1 MFTPEIMEAI
11 PTALEQIFDSLQM
24 SIMADI
30 VRKLVL
36 AQELTPTSVYKIGR
50 LYKLGKSK
58 SAIKSIV
65 QNTLD
70 LSNSEIK
77 NIFSGVI
84 ESGYNEAESAF
95 IEQGKEFIPYAENEP
110 LQQFVRAVQA
120 QTQGECK
127 NITQSMGFAKRQPDG
142 SLGFTPA
149 ADYYQETLD
158 KAVTEIASGAS
169 DYNTVLEK
177 TVTEMINSGLR
188 TVDYASGHSNRVT
201 VAARRAV
208 ATGLNQVVGKI
219 NEENAEKL
227 GTNYFEVSWHSGAR
241 PTHQVWQGRVYS
253 KEELESVCGLGTV
266 TGLCGANC
274 YHSYSPFT
282 PGITPRTYTDEQ
294 LDQMNAEENKP
305 VEYNGK
311 TYTKYEATQR
321 QRRLETTMRAQRQK
335 IKLLEEGGADEQALI
350 NARARYVKTSDEY
363 VNFSK
368 SMGLS
373 QQWDRVT
380 VGGNSLEGITK
391 PKKANSPISGIKT
404 TSLPVKNT
412 ENHTFK
418 GKFGVEKSDGSG
430 IMKEKSRDYSS
441 VGTNNF
447 SDSNKQILLQDERV
461 LSGNNYETANIYDSN
476 GNMKFSKKGT
486 AEGVN
491 FSDEEIKSMNGC
503 ILTHNHPNGTVF
515 SPEDINILRRG
526 KLSEI
531 RACNEKGSYV
541 LRNTGDWHKDLPNLK
556 TIKDAYWNCMN
567 TAGERYVDIA
577 AQEGKPIFAYFGE
590 MEEDGLR
597 LFSEKYGLEFSWEGI
612 KDES

>member
-30 VRKLVL
+30 VRMLVL

-77 NIFSGVI
+77 NVFSGVI
-84 ESGYNEAESAF
+84 ESGYNEAESVF
-95 IEQGKEFIPYAENEP
+95 TEQGKEFIPYAENEP

-158 KAVTEIASGAS
+158 KAVMEIASGAS

-177 TVTEMINSGLR
+177 TVTEMTNSGLR

-208 ATGLNQVVGKI
+208 TTGLNQVVGKI

-294 LDQMNAEENKP
+294 LDKMNEEENKP

-311 TYTKYEATQR
+311 KYTKYEATQR
-321 QRRLETTMRAQRQK
+321 QRRLETAMRAQRQK
-335 IKLLEEGGADEQALI
+335 IKLLEEGGADEQAII

-368 SMGLS
+368 SVGLS

-380 VGGNSLEGITK
+380 VGSNTVKGITK
-391 PKKANSPISGIKT
+391 PKKAEMPLRGIKN
-404 TSLPVKNT
+404 VDD
-412 ENHTFK
+412 
-418 GKFGVEKSDGSG
+418 GKIRG
-430 IMKEKSRDYSS
+430 M
-441 VGTNNF
+441 N
-447 SDSNKQILLQDERV
+447 SNKHIANSSKGDILKEESKKSITPITDKAIERV
-461 LSGNNYETANIYDSN
+461 PKVDIDGYSEEQRVEIQKQHKELL
-476 GNMKFSKKGT
+476 KFSKEHNQNKEVAFVFREDLTDKTPLLGADDHLDFGTSLSGKG
-486 AEGVN
+486 N
-491 FSDEEIKSMNGC
+491 NLM
-503 ILTHNHPNGTVF
+503 ILHNHPRNSSF
-515 SPEDINILRRG
+515 SDVDISLF
-526 KLSEI
+526 K
-531 RACNEKGSYV
+531 
-541 LRNTGDWHKDLPNLK
+541 NLK
-556 TIKDAYWNCMN
+556 SLKTLTIVKNNGDVEFITKGDNFNDEVFKLEYNRLKKKMVKNNTDAEYDKFISKLLNKTKSGVIW
-567 TAGERYVDIA
+567 
-577 AQEGKPIFAYFGE
+577 
-590 MEEDGLR
+590 
-597 LFSEKYGLEFSWEGI
+597 SEKNI
-612 KDES
+612 P

>member
-77 NIFSGVI
+77 NIFSDVI

-177 TVTEMINSGLR
+177 TVTEMTNSGLR

-208 ATGLNQVVGKI
+208 STGLNQVVGKI

-241 PTHQVWQGRVYS
+241 PSHQVWQGRVYS

-294 LDQMNAEENKP
+294 LEKMNAEENKP

-311 TYTKYEATQR
+311 NYTKYEATQR

-335 IKLLEEGGADEQALI
+335 IKLLEEGGADEQAII

-368 SMGLS
+368 SVGLS

-380 VGGNSLEGITK
+380 VGSNTVKGITK
-391 PKKANSPISGIKT
+391 PKKAEMPLRGIKN
-404 TSLPVKNT
+404 VDD
-412 ENHTFK
+412 
-418 GKFGVEKSDGSG
+418 GKIRG
-430 IMKEKSRDYSS
+430 M
-441 VGTNNF
+441 N
-447 SDSNKQILLQDERV
+447 SNKHIANSSKGDILKEESKKSITPITDKAINRV
-461 LSGNNYETANIYDSN
+461 PKVNIDGYSEEQRVEIQKQHKELL
-476 GNMKFSKKGT
+476 KFSKEQNNNKEVAFVFRDGLVDYKSFT
-486 AEGVN
+486 G
-491 FSDEEIKSMNGC
+491 SDEKIDFGTYLETKGKNLT
-503 ILTHNHPNGTVF
+503 ILHNHPRNSSYSMNDLDVFANKNVRTITIVKNNGTVEYLTKTDDF
-515 SPEDINILRRG
+515 DNNRFALE
-526 KLSEI
+526 
-531 RACNEKGSYV
+531 CNRLYKKIVVKETDEEKDRFV
-541 LRNTGDWHKDLPNLK
+541 K
-556 TIKDAYWNCMN
+556 TLLNKSK
-567 TAGERYVDIA
+567 AGVIWSGR
-577 AQEGKPIFAYFGE
+577 K
-590 MEEDGLR
+590 
-597 LFSEKYGLEFSWEGI
+597 
-612 KDES
+612 

>member
-30 VRKLVL
+30 VRMLVL

-77 NIFSGVI
+77 NVFSGVI

-95 IEQGKEFIPYAENEP
+95 IEQGKEFIPYSENEP
-110 LQQFVRAVQA
+110 LQQFVRAVQE
-120 QTQGECK
+120 QTQNECK

-142 SLGFTPA
+142 SLGFTPV

-177 TVTEMINSGLR
+177 TVTEMTNSGLR

-201 VAARRAV
+201 VAARCAV
-208 ATGLNQVVGKI
+208 STGLNQVVGKI

-241 PTHQVWQGRVYS
+241 PSHQVWQGRVYS
-253 KEELESVCGLGTV
+253 KEELENVCGLGTV

-294 LDQMNAEENKP
+294 LDKMNAEENKP

-321 QRRLETTMRAQRQK
+321 QRRLETAMRAQRQK
-335 IKLLEEGGADEQALI
+335 IKLLEDGGADEQAII

-368 SMGLS
+368 SVGLS

-380 VGGNSLEGITK
+380 VGSNTVKGITK
-391 PKKANSPISGIKT
+391 PKKAEMPLRGIKN
-404 TSLPVKNT
+404 VDDRKIRGMN
-412 ENHTFK
+412 
-418 GKFGVEKSDGSG
+418 
-430 IMKEKSRDYSS
+430 
-441 VGTNNF
+441 
-447 SDSNKQILLQDERV
+447 SNKHI
-461 LSGNNYETANIYDSN
+461 A
-476 GNMKFSKKGT
+476 KSKKGDILKEESKKSIT
-486 AEGVN
+486 PITDKAINRVPKVN
-491 FSDEEIKSMNGC
+491 INGYTDEQCNEIQKQHKELLRFSKEQNDNKEVAFVFRDGLVDYKPFTGSDEKIDFGTYLETKGKNLT
-503 ILTHNHPNGTVF
+503 ILHNHPRNSSYSMNDLDVFANKNVRTITIVKNNGTVEYLTKTDDF
-515 SPEDINILRRG
+515 DNNRFALE
-526 KLSEI
+526 
-531 RACNEKGSYV
+531 CNRLYKKIVVKETDEEKDRFV
-541 LRNTGDWHKDLPNLK
+541 K
-556 TIKDAYWNCMN
+556 TLLNKSK
-567 TAGERYVDIA
+567 AGVIWSGR
-577 AQEGKPIFAYFGE
+577 K
-590 MEEDGLR
+590 
-597 LFSEKYGLEFSWEGI
+597 
-612 KDES
+612 

>member
-30 VRKLVL
+30 VRMLVL

-50 LYKLGKSK
+50 LYKLGKSN

-77 NIFSGVI
+77 NVFSGVI
-84 ESGYNEAESAF
+84 ESGYNEAESVF
-95 IEQGKEFIPYAENEP
+95 TEQGKEFIPYAENEP

-158 KAVTEIASGAS
+158 KAVMEIASGAS

-177 TVTEMINSGLR
+177 TVTEMTNSGLR

-208 ATGLNQVVGKI
+208 TTGLNQVVGKI

-294 LDQMNAEENKP
+294 LDQMNAEENEP

-311 TYTKYEATQR
+311 KYTKYEATQR
-321 QRRLETTMRAQRQK
+321 QRRLETAMRAQRQK
-335 IKLLEEGGADEQALI
+335 IKLLEEGGADEQAII

-368 SMGLS
+368 SVGLS

-380 VGGNSLEGITK
+380 VGSNTVKGITK
-391 PKKANSPISGIKT
+391 PKKAEMPLRGIKN
-404 TSLPVKNT
+404 VDD
-412 ENHTFK
+412 
-418 GKFGVEKSDGSG
+418 GKIRG
-430 IMKEKSRDYSS
+430 M
-441 VGTNNF
+441 N
-447 SDSNKQILLQDERV
+447 SNKHIANSSKGDILKEESKKSITPITDKAIERV
-461 LSGNNYETANIYDSN
+461 PKVDIDGYSEEQRVEIQKQHKELL
-476 GNMKFSKKGT
+476 KFSKEHNQNKEVAFVFREDLTDKTPLLGADDHLDFGTSLSGKG
-486 AEGVN
+486 N
-491 FSDEEIKSMNGC
+491 NLM
-503 ILTHNHPNGTVF
+503 ILHNHPRNSSF
-515 SPEDINILRRG
+515 SDVDISLF
-526 KLSEI
+526 K
-531 RACNEKGSYV
+531 
-541 LRNTGDWHKDLPNLK
+541 NLK
-556 TIKDAYWNCMN
+556 SLKTLTIVKNNGDVEFITKGDNFNDEVFKLEYNRLKKKMVKNNTDAEYDKFISKLLNKTKSGVIW
-567 TAGERYVDIA
+567 
-577 AQEGKPIFAYFGE
+577 
-590 MEEDGLR
+590 
-597 LFSEKYGLEFSWEGI
+597 SEKNI
-612 KDES
+612 P

>member
-30 VRKLVL
+30 VRMLVL

-84 ESGYNEAESAF
+84 ESGYNEAESVF
-95 IEQGKEFIPYAENEP
+95 KEQGKEFIPYAENEP

-142 SLGFTPA
+142 SLVFTPV

-177 TVTEMINSGLR
+177 TVTEMTNSGLR

-208 ATGLNQVVGKI
+208 STGLNQVVGKI

-241 PTHQVWQGRVYS
+241 PSHQVWQGRVYS

-294 LDQMNAEENKP
+294 LDKMNAEENKP

-335 IKLLEEGGADEQALI
+335 IKLLEEGGADEQAII

-368 SMGLS
+368 SVGLS

-380 VGGNSLEGITK
+380 VGSNTVKGITK
-391 PKKANSPISGIKT
+391 PKKAEMPLRGIKN
-404 TSLPVKNT
+404 VDD
-412 ENHTFK
+412 
-418 GKFGVEKSDGSG
+418 GKIRG
-430 IMKEKSRDYSS
+430 M
-441 VGTNNF
+441 N
-447 SDSNKQILLQDERV
+447 SNKHIANSSKGDILKEESKKSITPITDKAIERV
-461 LSGNNYETANIYDSN
+461 PKVDIDGYSEEQRVEIQKQHKELL
-476 GNMKFSKKGT
+476 KFSKEHNQNKEVAFVFREDLTDKTPLLGADDHLDFGTSLSGKG
-486 AEGVN
+486 N
-491 FSDEEIKSMNGC
+491 NLM
-503 ILTHNHPNGTVF
+503 ILHNHPRNSSF
-515 SPEDINILRRG
+515 SDVDISLF
-526 KLSEI
+526 K
-531 RACNEKGSYV
+531 
-541 LRNTGDWHKDLPNLK
+541 NLK
-556 TIKDAYWNCMN
+556 SLKTLTIVKNNGDVEFITKGDNFNDEVFKLEYNRLKKKMVKNNTDAEYDKFISKLLNKTKSGVIW
-567 TAGERYVDIA
+567 
-577 AQEGKPIFAYFGE
+577 
-590 MEEDGLR
+590 
-597 LFSEKYGLEFSWEGI
+597 SEKNI
-612 KDES
+612 P

>member
-24 SIMADI
+24 SVMADI
-30 VRKLVL
+30 VRMLVL

-84 ESGYNEAESAF
+84 ESGYNEAESVF
-95 IEQGKEFIPYAENEP
+95 KEQGKEFILYAENEP

-177 TVTEMINSGLR
+177 TVTEMTNSGLR

-294 LDQMNAEENKP
+294 LEKMNAEENKP

-311 TYTKYEATQR
+311 NYTKYEATQR

-335 IKLLEEGGADEQALI
+335 IKLLEEGGADEQAII

-368 SMGLS
+368 SVGLS

-380 VGGNSLEGITK
+380 VGGSSVEGITK
-391 PKKANSPISGIKT
+391 PKKASSPIGGIKT
-404 TSLPVKNT
+404 TSLPIKNT

-418 GKFGVEKSDGSG
+418 GKFGVEKSGESG
-430 IMKEKSRDYSS
+430 IMKERGMANGMRTSPYHILTESEIETLNKDIKAIGADKSI
-441 VGTNNF
+441 F
-447 SDSNKQILLQDERV
+447 
-461 LSGNNYETANIYDSN
+461 
-476 GNMKFSKKGT
+476 KFNKGT
-486 AEGVN
+486 RTGYDDIT
-491 FSDEEIKSMNGC
+491 DEIFVKGDVLPDLNSTHPRDLMSSRAALAHEYYGHRANRGTKLPKGAWNDEFRASYMAAKNC
-503 ILTHNHPNGTVF
+503 PNLTDEDRRYLILDAL
-515 SPEDINILRRG
+515 E
-526 KLSEI
+526 
-531 RACNEKGSYV
+531 RAKEKGV
-541 LRNTGDWHKDLPNLK
+541 TIQHNEFIRK
-556 TIKDAYWNCMN
+556 T
-567 TAGERYVDIA
+567 
-577 AQEGKPIFAYFGE
+577 
-590 MEEDGLR
+590 L
-597 LFSEKYGLEFSWEGI
+597 YG
-612 KDES
+612 

>member
-30 VRKLVL
+30 VRMLVL

-84 ESGYNEAESAF
+84 ESGYNEAESVF
-95 IEQGKEFIPYAENEP
+95 KEQGKEFIPYAENEP
-110 LQQFVRAVQA
+110 LQQFVRAVQE
-120 QTQGECK
+120 QTQNECK

-142 SLGFTPA
+142 SLGFTPV

-177 TVTEMINSGLR
+177 TVTEMTNSGLR

-208 ATGLNQVVGKI
+208 STGLNQVVGKI

-241 PTHQVWQGRVYS
+241 PSHQVWQGRVYS

-294 LDQMNAEENKP
+294 LEKMNEEENKP

-321 QRRLETTMRAQRQK
+321 QRRLETAMRAQRQK
-335 IKLLEEGGADEQALI
+335 IKLLEEGGADEQAII

-368 SMGLS
+368 SVGLS

-380 VGGNSLEGITK
+380 VGSNTVKGITK
-391 PKKANSPISGIKT
+391 PKKAEMPLRGIKN
-404 TSLPVKNT
+404 VDD
-412 ENHTFK
+412 
-418 GKFGVEKSDGSG
+418 GKIRG
-430 IMKEKSRDYSS
+430 M
-441 VGTNNF
+441 N
-447 SDSNKQILLQDERV
+447 SNKHIANSSKGDILKEESKKSITPITDKAIERV
-461 LSGNNYETANIYDSN
+461 PKVDIDGYSEEQRVEIQKQHKELL
-476 GNMKFSKKGT
+476 KFSKEHNQNKEVAFVFREDLTDKTPLLGADDHLDFGTSLSGKG
-486 AEGVN
+486 N
-491 FSDEEIKSMNGC
+491 NLM
-503 ILTHNHPNGTVF
+503 ILHNHPRNSSF
-515 SPEDINILRRG
+515 SDVDISLF
-526 KLSEI
+526 K
-531 RACNEKGSYV
+531 
-541 LRNTGDWHKDLPNLK
+541 NLK
-556 TIKDAYWNCMN
+556 SLKTLTIVKNNGDVEFITKGDNFNDEVFKLEYNRLKKKMVKNNTDAEYDKFISKLLNKTKSGVIW
-567 TAGERYVDIA
+567 
-577 AQEGKPIFAYFGE
+577 
-590 MEEDGLR
+590 
-597 LFSEKYGLEFSWEGI
+597 SEKNI
-612 KDES
+612 P

>member
-30 VRKLVL
+30 VRMLVL

-84 ESGYNEAESAF
+84 ESGYNDAESVF
-95 IEQGKEFIPYAENEP
+95 KEQGKEFIPYAENEP

-177 TVTEMINSGLR
+177 TVTEMTNSGLR

-208 ATGLNQVVGKI
+208 STGLNQVVGKI

-241 PTHQVWQGRVYS
+241 PSHQVWQGRVYS

-294 LDQMNAEENKP
+294 LDKMNAEENKP

-335 IKLLEEGGADEQALI
+335 IKLLEEGGADEQAII

-368 SMGLS
+368 SVGLS

-380 VGGNSLEGITK
+380 VGSNTVKGITK
-391 PKKANSPISGIKT
+391 PKKAEMPLRGIKN
-404 TSLPVKNT
+404 VDD
-412 ENHTFK
+412 
-418 GKFGVEKSDGSG
+418 GKIRG
-430 IMKEKSRDYSS
+430 M
-441 VGTNNF
+441 N
-447 SDSNKQILLQDERV
+447 SNKHIANSSKGDILKEESKKSITPITDKAIERV
-461 LSGNNYETANIYDSN
+461 PKVDIAGYSEEQRVEIQKQHKELL
-476 GNMKFSKKGT
+476 KFSKEQNDNKEVAFVFRDGLVDYKPFT
-486 AEGVN
+486 G
-491 FSDEEIKSMNGC
+491 SDEKIDFGTYLETKGKNLT
-503 ILTHNHPNGTVF
+503 ILHNHPRNSSYSMNDLDVFANKNVRTITIVKNNGTVEYLTKTDDF
-515 SPEDINILRRG
+515 DNNRFALE
-526 KLSEI
+526 
-531 RACNEKGSYV
+531 CNRLYKKIVVKETDEEKDRFV
-541 LRNTGDWHKDLPNLK
+541 K
-556 TIKDAYWNCMN
+556 TLLNKSK
-567 TAGERYVDIA
+567 AGVIWSGR
-577 AQEGKPIFAYFGE
+577 K
-590 MEEDGLR
+590 
-597 LFSEKYGLEFSWEGI
+597 
-612 KDES
+612 

>member
-30 VRKLVL
+30 VRMLVL

-84 ESGYNEAESAF
+84 ESGYNEAESVF
-95 IEQGKEFIPYAENEP
+95 KEQGKEFIPYSENEP
-110 LQQFVRAVQA
+110 LQQFVRAVQE
-120 QTQGECK
+120 QTQDECK

-142 SLGFTPA
+142 SLVFTPV

-177 TVTEMINSGLR
+177 TVTEMTNSGLR

-208 ATGLNQVVGKI
+208 STGLNQVVGKI

-241 PTHQVWQGRVYS
+241 PSHQVWQGRVYS

-294 LDQMNAEENKP
+294 LDKMNAEENKP

-335 IKLLEEGGADEQALI
+335 IKLLEEGGADEQAII

-368 SMGLS
+368 SVGLS

-380 VGGNSLEGITK
+380 VGSNTVKGITK
-391 PKKANSPISGIKT
+391 PKKAEMPLRGIKN
-404 TSLPVKNT
+404 VDD
-412 ENHTFK
+412 
-418 GKFGVEKSDGSG
+418 GKIRG
-430 IMKEKSRDYSS
+430 M
-441 VGTNNF
+441 N
-447 SDSNKQILLQDERV
+447 SNKHIANSSKGDILKEESKKSITPITDKAIERV
-461 LSGNNYETANIYDSN
+461 PKVDIDGYSEEQRVEIQKQHKELL
-476 GNMKFSKKGT
+476 KFSKEQNDNKEVAFVFRDGLVDYKPFT
-486 AEGVN
+486 G
-491 FSDEEIKSMNGC
+491 SDEKIDFGTYLETKGKNLT
-503 ILTHNHPNGTVF
+503 ILHNHPRNSSYSMNDLDVFANKNVRTITIVKNNGTVEYLTKTDDF
-515 SPEDINILRRG
+515 DNNRFALE
-526 KLSEI
+526 
-531 RACNEKGSYV
+531 CNRLYKKIVVKETDEEKDRFV
-541 LRNTGDWHKDLPNLK
+541 K
-556 TIKDAYWNCMN
+556 TLLNKSK
-567 TAGERYVDIA
+567 AGVIWSGR
-577 AQEGKPIFAYFGE
+577 K
-590 MEEDGLR
+590 
-597 LFSEKYGLEFSWEGI
+597 
-612 KDES
+612 

>member
-1 MFTPEIMEAI
+1 MFTPEVTEAI
-11 PTALEQIFDSLQM
+11 PIALEQIFDSLQM
-24 SIMADI
+24 SIMTEIVRMLLEAAEIIPSTGYKMSRLYDLGTSKKRIKDI
-30 VRKLVL
+30 VAR
-36 AQELTPTSVYKIGR
+36 
-50 LYKLGKSK
+50 
-58 SAIKSIV
+58 
-65 QNTLD
+65 TLN
-70 LSNSEIK
+70 LSDKEVE
-77 NIFSGVI
+77 NIFTNI
-84 ESGYNEAESAF
+84 TESGYNEAESAF
-95 IEQGKEFIPYAENEP
+95 IEQGKEFIPYSENEP

-142 SLGFTPA
+142 SLGFTPV

-177 TVTEMINSGLR
+177 TVTEMTNSGLR

-208 ATGLNQVVGKI
+208 STGLNQVVGKI

-294 LDQMNAEENKP
+294 LEKMNAEENKP

-368 SMGLS
+368 SVGLS

-380 VGGNSLEGITK
+380 VGSNTVKGITK
-391 PKKANSPISGIKT
+391 PKKAEMPLRG
-404 TSLPVKNT
+404 VKNVDD
-412 ENHTFK
+412 
-418 GKFGVEKSDGSG
+418 GKIRG
-430 IMKEKSRDYSS
+430 M
-441 VGTNNF
+441 N
-447 SDSNKQILLQDERV
+447 SNKHIAKSSKGDILKEESKKSITPITDKAIERV
-461 LSGNNYETANIYDSN
+461 PKVDIDGYSEEQRVEIQKQHKGLL
-476 GNMKFSKKGT
+476 KFSKEQNDNKEVAFVFRDGLVDYKSFT
-486 AEGVN
+486 G
-491 FSDEEIKSMNGC
+491 SDEKIDFGTYLETKGKNLT
-503 ILTHNHPNGTVF
+503 ILHNHPRNSSYSMNDLDVFANKNVRTITIVKNNGTVEYLTKTDDF
-515 SPEDINILRRG
+515 DNNRFALE
-526 KLSEI
+526 
-531 RACNEKGSYV
+531 CNRLYKKIVVKETDEEKDRFV
-541 LRNTGDWHKDLPNLK
+541 K
-556 TIKDAYWNCMN
+556 TLLNKSK
-567 TAGERYVDIA
+567 AGVIWSGR
-577 AQEGKPIFAYFGE
+577 K
-590 MEEDGLR
+590 
-597 LFSEKYGLEFSWEGI
+597 
-612 KDES
+612 

>member
-30 VRKLVL
+30 VRMLVL

-77 NIFSGVI
+77 NVFSGVI
-84 ESGYNEAESAF
+84 ESGYNEAESVF
-95 IEQGKEFIPYAENEP
+95 TEQGKEFIPYAENEP

-177 TVTEMINSGLR
+177 TVTEMTNSGLR

-208 ATGLNQVVGKI
+208 STGLNQVVGKI

-241 PTHQVWQGRVYS
+241 PSHQVWQGRVYS
-253 KEELESVCGLGTV
+253 KEELENVCGLGTV

-294 LDQMNAEENKP
+294 LDKMNAEENKP

-321 QRRLETTMRAQRQK
+321 QRRLETAMRAQRQK
-335 IKLLEEGGADEQALI
+335 IKLLEDGGADEQAII

-368 SMGLS
+368 SVGLS

-380 VGGNSLEGITK
+380 VGSNTVKGITK
-391 PKKANSPISGIKT
+391 PKKAEMPLRGIKN
-404 TSLPVKNT
+404 VDDRKIRGMN
-412 ENHTFK
+412 
-418 GKFGVEKSDGSG
+418 
-430 IMKEKSRDYSS
+430 
-441 VGTNNF
+441 
-447 SDSNKQILLQDERV
+447 SNKHI
-461 LSGNNYETANIYDSN
+461 A
-476 GNMKFSKKGT
+476 KSKKGDILKEESKKSIT
-486 AEGVN
+486 PITDKAINRVPKVN
-491 FSDEEIKSMNGC
+491 INGYTDEQCNEIQKQHKELLRFSKEQNDNKEVAFVFRDGLVDYKPFTGSDEKIDFGTYLETKGNNLT
-503 ILTHNHPNGTVF
+503 ILHNHPRNSSYSMNDLDVFANKNVRTITIVKNNGTVEYLTKTDDF
-515 SPEDINILRRG
+515 DNNRFALE
-526 KLSEI
+526 
-531 RACNEKGSYV
+531 CNRLYKKIVVKETDEEKDRFV
-541 LRNTGDWHKDLPNLK
+541 K
-556 TIKDAYWNCMN
+556 TLLNKSK
-567 TAGERYVDIA
+567 AGVIWSGR
-577 AQEGKPIFAYFGE
+577 K
-590 MEEDGLR
+590 
-597 LFSEKYGLEFSWEGI
+597 
-612 KDES
+612 

>member
-11 PTALEQIFDSLQM
+11 PIALEQIFDSLQM
-24 SIMADI
+24 SIMTEIVRMLLEAAEIIPSTGYKMSRLYDLGTSKKRIKDI
-30 VRKLVL
+30 VAR
-36 AQELTPTSVYKIGR
+36 
-50 LYKLGKSK
+50 
-58 SAIKSIV
+58 
-65 QNTLD
+65 TLN
-70 LSNSEIK
+70 LSDKEVE
-77 NIFSGVI
+77 NIFTNI
-84 ESGYNEAESAF
+84 TESGYNEAESAF

-110 LQQFVRAVQA
+110 LQQFVRAVQT

-177 TVTEMINSGLR
+177 TVTEMTNSGLR

-241 PTHQVWQGRVYS
+241 PSHQVWQGRVYS

-294 LDQMNAEENKP
+294 LDKMNAEENKP
-305 VEYNGK
+305 VEYNSK

-335 IKLLEEGGADEQALI
+335 IKLLEEGGADEQAII

-368 SMGLS
+368 SVGLS

-380 VGGNSLEGITK
+380 VGSNTVKGITK
-391 PKKANSPISGIKT
+391 PKKAEMPLRGIK
-404 TSLPVKNT
+404 NA
-412 ENHTFK
+412 ND
-418 GKFGVEKSDGSG
+418 GKIRG
-430 IMKEKSRDYSS
+430 M
-441 VGTNNF
+441 N
-447 SDSNKQILLQDERV
+447 SNKHIANSSKGDILKEESKKSITPITDKAINRVQKVNINGYTDEQCNEIQKQHKELLRFSKEHNQNKEAAFV
-461 LSGNNYETANIYDSN
+461 FREDLTDKTPLLGADDHLDFGASLSGKGNNL
-476 GNMKFSKKGT
+476 M
-486 AEGVN
+486 
-491 FSDEEIKSMNGC
+491 
-503 ILTHNHPNGTVF
+503 ILHNHPRNSSF
-515 SPEDINILRRG
+515 SDVDISLF
-526 KLSEI
+526 K
-531 RACNEKGSYV
+531 
-541 LRNTGDWHKDLPNLK
+541 NLK
-556 TIKDAYWNCMN
+556 SLKTLTIVKNNGDVEFITKGDNFNDEVFKLEYNRLKKKMVKNNTDAEYDKFISKLLNKTKSGVIW
-567 TAGERYVDIA
+567 
-577 AQEGKPIFAYFGE
+577 
-590 MEEDGLR
+590 
-597 LFSEKYGLEFSWEGI
+597 SEKNI
-612 KDES
+612 P

>member
-30 VRKLVL
+30 VRMLVL

-84 ESGYNEAESAF
+84 ESGYNEAESVF
-95 IEQGKEFIPYAENEP
+95 KEQGKEFIPYAENEP

-177 TVTEMINSGLR
+177 TVTEMTNSGLR

-208 ATGLNQVVGKI
+208 TTGLNQVVGKI

-241 PTHQVWQGRVYS
+241 PSHQVWQGRVYS

-294 LDQMNAEENKP
+294 LDKMNAEENKP

-335 IKLLEEGGADEQALI
+335 IKLLEEGGADEQAII

-368 SMGLS
+368 SVGLS

-380 VGGNSLEGITK
+380 VGSNTVKGITK
-391 PKKANSPISGIKT
+391 PKKAEMPLRGIKN
-404 TSLPVKNT
+404 VDD
-412 ENHTFK
+412 
-418 GKFGVEKSDGSG
+418 GKIRG
-430 IMKEKSRDYSS
+430 M
-441 VGTNNF
+441 N
-447 SDSNKQILLQDERV
+447 SNKHIANSSKGDILKEESKKSITPITDKAIERV
-461 LSGNNYETANIYDSN
+461 PKVDIDGYSEEQRVEIQKQHKELL
-476 GNMKFSKKGT
+476 KFSKEQNDNKEVAFVFRDGLVDYKPFT
-486 AEGVN
+486 G
-491 FSDEEIKSMNGC
+491 SDEKIDFGTYLETKGKNLT
-503 ILTHNHPNGTVF
+503 ILHNHPRNSSYSMNDLDVFANKNVRTITIVKNNGTVEYLTKTDDF
-515 SPEDINILRRG
+515 DNNRFALE
-526 KLSEI
+526 
-531 RACNEKGSYV
+531 CNRLYKKIVVKETDEEKDRFV
-541 LRNTGDWHKDLPNLK
+541 K
-556 TIKDAYWNCMN
+556 TLLNKSK
-567 TAGERYVDIA
+567 AGVIWSGR
-577 AQEGKPIFAYFGE
+577 K
-590 MEEDGLR
+590 
-597 LFSEKYGLEFSWEGI
+597 
-612 KDES
+612 

>member
-1 MFTPEIMEAI
+1 MFTPEVTEAI
-11 PTALEQIFDSLQM
+11 PIALEQIFDSLQM
-24 SIMADI
+24 SIMTEIVRMLLEAAEIIPSTGYKMSRLYDLGTSKKRIKDI
-30 VRKLVL
+30 VAR
-36 AQELTPTSVYKIGR
+36 
-50 LYKLGKSK
+50 
-58 SAIKSIV
+58 
-65 QNTLD
+65 TLN
-70 LSNSEIK
+70 LSDKEVE
-77 NIFSGVI
+77 NIFTNI
-84 ESGYNEAESAF
+84 TESGYNEAESAF

-177 TVTEMINSGLR
+177 TVTEMTNSGLR

-208 ATGLNQVVGKI
+208 TTGLNQVVGKI

-294 LDQMNAEENKP
+294 LDQMNAEENES

-311 TYTKYEATQR
+311 NYTKYEATQR

-363 VNFSK
+363 VIFSK

-391 PKKANSPISGIKT
+391 PKKATTGGIKT
-404 TSLPVKNT
+404 SSLPVKNT

-418 GKFGVEKSDGSG
+418 GKFGVEKSVKGD
-430 IMKEKSRDYSS
+430 IIRTEKQCFIHQDKINKFFLKPGAKHAQEFFDVGYSTEDYELLNADLMGGFDYSKAI
-441 VGTNNF
+441 
-447 SDSNKQILLQDERV
+447 DKQIDK
-461 LSGNNYETANIYDSN
+461 N
-476 GNMKFSKKGT
+476 GVEKFSIFMNLGTKQKKLFRTVWQKDTPDSVPRIIT
-486 AEGVN
+486 AHRENKIDV
-491 FSDEEIKSMNGC
+491 
-503 ILTHNHPNGTVF
+503 
-515 SPEDINILRRG
+515 
-526 KLSEI
+526 
-531 RACNEKGSYV
+531 
-541 LRNTGDWHKDLPNLK
+541 
-556 TIKDAYWNCMN
+556 
-567 TAGERYVDIA
+567 
-577 AQEGKPIFAYFGE
+577 
-590 MEEDGLR
+590 
-597 LFSEKYGLEFSWEGI
+597 
-612 KDES
+612 

>member
-30 VRKLVL
+30 VRMLVL

-77 NIFSGVI
+77 NVFSGVI
-84 ESGYNEAESAF
+84 ESGYNEAESVF
-95 IEQGKEFIPYAENEP
+95 TEQGKEFIPYAENEP

-158 KAVTEIASGAS
+158 KAVMEIASGAS

-177 TVTEMINSGLR
+177 TVTEMTNSGLR

-208 ATGLNQVVGKI
+208 TTGLNQVVGKI

-294 LDQMNAEENKP
+294 LDQMNAEENEP

-311 TYTKYEATQR
+311 KYTKYEATQR
-321 QRRLETTMRAQRQK
+321 QRRLETAMRAQRQK
-335 IKLLEEGGADEQALI
+335 IKLLEEGGADEQAII

-368 SMGLS
+368 SVGLS

-380 VGGNSLEGITK
+380 VGSNTVKGITK
-391 PKKANSPISGIKT
+391 PKKAEMPLRGIKN
-404 TSLPVKNT
+404 VDD
-412 ENHTFK
+412 
-418 GKFGVEKSDGSG
+418 GKIRG
-430 IMKEKSRDYSS
+430 M
-441 VGTNNF
+441 N
-447 SDSNKQILLQDERV
+447 SNKHIANSSKGDILKEESKKSITPITDKAIERV
-461 LSGNNYETANIYDSN
+461 PKVDIDGYSEEQRVEIQKQHKELL
-476 GNMKFSKKGT
+476 KFSKEHNQNKEVAFAFREDLTDKTPLLGADDHLDFGTSLSGKG
-486 AEGVN
+486 N
-491 FSDEEIKSMNGC
+491 NLM
-503 ILTHNHPNGTVF
+503 ILHNHPRNSSF
-515 SPEDINILRRG
+515 SDVDISLF
-526 KLSEI
+526 K
-531 RACNEKGSYV
+531 
-541 LRNTGDWHKDLPNLK
+541 NLK
-556 TIKDAYWNCMN
+556 SLKTLTIVKNNGDVEFITKGDNFNDEVFKLEYNRLKKKMVKNNTDAEYDKFISKLLNKTKSGVIW
-567 TAGERYVDIA
+567 
-577 AQEGKPIFAYFGE
+577 
-590 MEEDGLR
+590 
-597 LFSEKYGLEFSWEGI
+597 SEKNI
-612 KDES
+612 P

>member
-30 VRKLVL
+30 VRMLVL

-77 NIFSGVI
+77 NVFSGVI
-84 ESGYNEAESAF
+84 ESGYNEAESVF
-95 IEQGKEFIPYAENEP
+95 TEQGKEFIPYAENEP

-158 KAVTEIASGAS
+158 KAVMEIASGAS

-177 TVTEMINSGLR
+177 TVTEMTNSGLR

-208 ATGLNQVVGKI
+208 TTGLNQVVGKI

-294 LDQMNAEENKP
+294 LDQMNAEENEP

-311 TYTKYEATQR
+311 KYTKYEATQR
-321 QRRLETTMRAQRQK
+321 QRRLETAMRAQRQK
-335 IKLLEEGGADEQALI
+335 IKLLEEGGADEQAII

-368 SMGLS
+368 SVGLS

-380 VGGNSLEGITK
+380 VGSNTVKGITK
-391 PKKANSPISGIKT
+391 PKKAEMPLRGIKN
-404 TSLPVKNT
+404 VDD
-412 ENHTFK
+412 
-418 GKFGVEKSDGSG
+418 GKIRG
-430 IMKEKSRDYSS
+430 M
-441 VGTNNF
+441 N
-447 SDSNKQILLQDERV
+447 SNKHIANSSKGDILKEESKKSITPITDKAIERV
-461 LSGNNYETANIYDSN
+461 PKVDIDGYSEEQRVEIQKQHKELL
-476 GNMKFSKKGT
+476 KFSKEQNDNKEVAFVFRDGLVDYKPFT
-486 AEGVN
+486 G
-491 FSDEEIKSMNGC
+491 SDEKIDFGTYLETKGKNLT
-503 ILTHNHPNGTVF
+503 ILHNHPRNSSYSMNDLDVFANKNVRTITIVKNNGTVEYLTKTDDF
-515 SPEDINILRRG
+515 DNNRFALE
-526 KLSEI
+526 
-531 RACNEKGSYV
+531 CNRLYKKIVVKETDEEKDRFV
-541 LRNTGDWHKDLPNLK
+541 K
-556 TIKDAYWNCMN
+556 TLLNKSK
-567 TAGERYVDIA
+567 AGVIWSGR
-577 AQEGKPIFAYFGE
+577 K
-590 MEEDGLR
+590 
-597 LFSEKYGLEFSWEGI
+597 
-612 KDES
+612 